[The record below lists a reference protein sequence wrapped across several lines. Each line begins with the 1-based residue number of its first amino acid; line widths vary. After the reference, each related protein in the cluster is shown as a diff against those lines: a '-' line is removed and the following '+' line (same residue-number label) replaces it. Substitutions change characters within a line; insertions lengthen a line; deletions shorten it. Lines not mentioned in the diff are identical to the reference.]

1 MRATSRRTVILT
13 ALLCVL
19 LPTAPLAAGPEDGK
33 DPKPAGRKWLS
44 AGVGLERASKEKK
57 VALLVWGG
65 RNQEAFW
72 EQLNTTIAGSS
83 PLKKR
88 LASILTVRI
97 VNRSEK
103 SLLAAIGHLNERSTI
118 VVVDFRGV
126 TVDRWDGE
134 MPKVSVLSRAVK
146 KAVAR
151 NAGIAELYRKVE
163 NIVEKS
169 RYAHR
174 LKKPREAI
182 QLLLEG
188 EKVFP
193 LPPESQP
200 VKDLAELRA
209 RLDAECTAELEDAKD
224 LEEKNKLVAALDKYQ
239 VIQRAYPF
247 PKRKMEITRHIGRVT
262 RLLGIGY

>member
-19 LPTAPLAAGPEDGK
+19 LPAAPLAASPEDGK
-33 DPKPAGRKWLS
+33 APKPAGGKWLS
-44 AGVGLERASKEKK
+44 AGVGLERAAKEKK

-163 NIVEKS
+163 KIVEKS

-188 EKVFP
+188 EKVP
-193 LPPESQP
+193 LGPESQP
-200 VKDLAELRA
+200 VRDLAELRA
-209 RLDAECTAELEDAKD
+209 KLDAECTAELDDARD
-224 LEEKNKLVAALDKYQ
+224 LEEKSQLVAALDKYQ

-247 PKRKMEITRHIGRVT
+247 PRRKKEMTLHIGRVT